1 MELFLIR
8 HGLPVREERSDG
20 SRADPPLSAEGR
32 EQSDRLARWFA
43 GRPVDAIYSSPL
55 RRAAETAAPVA
66 EQLGLPIQTEA
77 GVSEFDRDAGIY
89 IPMEELKRTDYVAW
103 KQFVDGGY
111 GDTVDFEVFRRG
123 VVEALE
129 RIIVGNASR
138 RVAVFCHGG
147 VINTWAASVLGLAP
161 RLFFDA
167 GYTSVNRFMAAASG
181 ERSLVSLNEMPHREG
196 LGSRGRDSR

>member
-1 MELFLIR
+1 MELILVR

-20 SRADPPLSAEGR
+20 SRADPPLSQEGR
-32 EQSDRLARWFA
+32 DQAERLALWFR
-43 GRPVDAIYSSPL
+43 GCPPDRIYSSPL
-55 RRAAETAAPVA
+55 RRAAQTAEAVALTLDLPVHV
-66 EQLGLPIQTEA
+66 EP
-77 GVSEFDRDAGIY
+77 GVSEFDRDAEIY
-89 IPMEELKRTDYVAW
+89 IPMEELKRTDYAAW

-129 RIIVGNASR
+129 RIIADNASR

-167 GYTSVNRFMAAASG
+167 RYTSVNRFMAAASG
-181 ERSLVSLNEMPHREG
+181 ERSLVSLNEMPHMEG
-196 LGSRGRDSR
+196 SASQGRDPE